1 MARSRVG
8 LIVAWAFGILIGAT
22 SVGIIS
28 AQPKQEYAPK
38 AQSKKL
44 VETSLH
50 GVDGKKV
57 TIQQFALPP
66 GYVGGK
72 HYHTG
77 PTFVYVARGTLT
89 IDETGKS
96 RQTFPSGQV
105 YVEPIGTP
113 MIGRNASS
121 NEPTEIVVF
130 QVHGE
135 GEPLMYKA
143 D

>member
-1 MARSRVG
+1 MKRQGVESSAGTTEEASHR
-8 LIVAWAFGILIGAT
+8 AT
-22 SVGIIS
+22 SIGIIS

-57 TIQQFALPP
+57 TIQQFTLPP

-105 YVEPIGTP
+105 DVEPIGTP
-113 MIGRNASS
+113 MIGRNVVTSGRSPDVRRASTGS
-121 NEPTEIVVF
+121 MMVRPRN
-130 QVHGE
+130 
-135 GEPLMYKA
+135 
-143 D
+143 

>member
-1 MARSRVG
+1 MMRWRAGVI
-8 LIVAWAFGILIGAT
+8 LAWALGLLIGAT

-38 AQSKKL
+38 VESKKL
-44 VETSLH
+44 VETALH

-57 TIQQFALPP
+57 TIQQFTLPP

-77 PTFVYVARGTLT
+77 PTFVYVIRGALT
-89 IDETGKS
+89 IEETGKS
-96 RQTFPSGQV
+96 QQTFPSGKV

-113 MIGRNASS
+113 MVGRNVST
-121 NEPTEIVVF
+121 NDPTEIVVF
-130 QVHGE
+130 QVHAE

-143 D
+143 N